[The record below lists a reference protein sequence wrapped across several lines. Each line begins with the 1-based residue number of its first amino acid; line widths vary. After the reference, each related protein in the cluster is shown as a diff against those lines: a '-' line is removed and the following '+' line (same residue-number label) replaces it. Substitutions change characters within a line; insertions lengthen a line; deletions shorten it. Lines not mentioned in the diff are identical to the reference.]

1 MMKLFQLIENDY
13 FVPKTK
19 ILAFHTGGIQGVL
32 GANQLLK
39 KKKKLTID
47 FNPLQI

>member
-1 MMKLFQLIENDY
+1 MKLFELIENDY

-39 KKKKLTID
+39 KKLTID